1 MRPFSGGTGS
11 RLFPCFQFQ
20 GMPNLLSQN
29 GLTWRVYS
37 DATKGENVHNVTDAL
52 SPIRNDASLWANVVP
67 LSQFSTDAATG
78 NLPNVSW
85 VISANSEHAPKSAC
99 AGMNQTTSYL
109 NSLMTGP
116 SWSSTAAF
124 IFWDE
129 WGGFYDHVVPPQIDA
144 ISYGFRV
151 RLLVI
156 SPWVRVG
163 SGSNGGYI
171 SHDFSS
177 QSSILKFV
185 SDNWSL
191 PYITPHVAD
200 PTLSD
205 LMDYFDFTGPRP
217 PKLPLLLGPMTCPTL
232 SPAQH
237 RLADTEDP
245 D

>member
-1 MRPFSGGTGS
+1 
-11 RLFPCFQFQ
+11 
-20 GMPNLLSQN
+20 
-29 GLTWRVYS
+29 
-37 DATKGENVHNVTDAL
+37 
-52 SPIRNDASLWANVVP
+52 
-67 LSQFSTDAATG
+67 
-78 NLPNVSW
+78 
-85 VISANSEHAPKSAC
+85 
-99 AGMNQTTSYL
+99 
-109 NSLMTGP
+109 
-116 SWSSTAAF
+116 
-124 IFWDE
+124 
-129 WGGFYDHVVPPQIDA
+129 
-144 ISYGFRV
+144 
-151 RLLVI
+151 VI